1 MTPQIKS
8 VLLFIEA
15 FFGEGFQQ
23 VTFYL
28 NGHKHDE
35 VIKKSCSVNHDS
47 TQEGEYVGKEGP
59 ANKDMLDI

>member
-15 FFGEGFQQ
+15 FLEQDFSRSP
-23 VTFYL
+23 FYL